1 VACKVDKEHDRHER
15 TIPVP
20 SEPVQV
26 KSTDRY
32 LPGIVLVVA
41 VGAAA
46 AVAVR
51 YDHRAYVAA
60 SAAKRNA
67 TEADDLMRH

>member
-15 TIPVP
+15 AIPVP

-32 LPGIVLVVA
+32 IAGIVLVVA

-60 SAAKRNA
+60 SAAKRNS

>member
-1 VACKVDKEHDRHER
+1 
-15 TIPVP
+15 
-20 SEPVQV
+20 VQV

-51 YDHRAYVAA
+51 LRSSRLRGRLGRQA
-60 SAAKRNA
+60 
-67 TEADDLMRH
+67 ERHGSR